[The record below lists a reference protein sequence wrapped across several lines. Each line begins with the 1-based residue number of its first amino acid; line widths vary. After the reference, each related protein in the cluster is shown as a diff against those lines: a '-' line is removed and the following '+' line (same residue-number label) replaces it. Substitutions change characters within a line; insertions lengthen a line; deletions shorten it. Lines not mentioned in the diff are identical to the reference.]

1 MMKQIVLK
9 HALTDRPKADDF
21 ALVEAPLPDCP
32 EGGVVVRV
40 GHLSLD
46 PYVGSRLRGR
56 HMGEQPPE
64 PMRQPIPGGIV
75 GQVMESR
82 LPNLR
87 AGDWVHSTHGAWADF
102 VALPGLAARRLDPAI
117 APLGAHAGI
126 LGMPGLTAWA
136 GITQLAHVR
145 IGDVVLIDAAAGPV
159 GGTAGQIARLCGAK
173 KVIGIAGG
181 AAKCAQ
187 VAQTYGFDACIDYRT
202 PGWEKTL
209 DAACEGTPPTVH
221 FENVSVAMLT
231 SALTR
236 MAPYGRAVLCGLVDQ
251 YHADAPP
258 PQIPA
263 GLIIG
268 KRAQLLGLVVYDY
281 YPRFNEYIAWAAPH
295 IASDRLRY
303 VEDRVDGLE
312 NAPMLFEKLMRGE
325 NIGKAVV
332 TVHAP

>member
-1 MMKQIVLK
+1 MRQIVLK
-9 HALTDRPKADDF
+9 HALADRPKADDF
-21 ALVEAPLPDCP
+21 ALIDAPMPSCP

-56 HMGEQPPE
+56 HMGEAAPA
-64 PMRQPIPGGIV
+64 PMRDPIPGGIV
-75 GQVMESR
+75 AEVVESKDAKLKR
-82 LPNLR
+82 
-87 AGDWVHSTHGAWADF
+87 GDWVHATDGHWAEF
-102 VALPGLAARRLDPAI
+102 VALKAGASRRLDPEV
-117 APLGAHAGI
+117 APLGAHAGV

-136 GITQLAHVR
+136 GITQLAQVR
-145 IGDVVLIDAAAGPV
+145 TGDVVLIDAAAGPV
-159 GGTAGQIARLCGAK
+159 GGTAGQIARLCGAR

-181 AAKCAQ
+181 AEKCAL
-187 VAQTYGFDACIDYRT
+187 VEQTYGFDVCIDYRT
-202 PGWEKTL
+202 QGWEKAL
-209 DAACEGTPPTVH
+209 DSACEGAAPSVH

-231 SALTR
+231 AALMR

-251 YHADAPP
+251 YHAEAPP

-268 KRAQLLGLVVYDY
+268 KRAQLHGLVVYDF

-295 IASDRLRY
+295 ITSGQLRY
-303 VEDRVDGLE
+303 AEDRVVGLE

-332 TVHAP
+332 TVGAP